1 MGSRA
6 EAETP
11 VGARQM
17 DRREFAASGLAALAA
32 AVTTQARPAPPLLT
46 DFSAVRHSPWTPR
59 DLLLAEIPSLME
71 LATVP
76 GLAFA
81 VVDGSRVTSYVFGMA
96 RRELL
101 QVVTD
106 ATEFEA
112 ASLGKPVFA
121 AAVLRLVDAGV
132 LELDR
137 PLSSYA
143 LLPDATDPGA
153 RAITARHVL
162 SHSTGLPNWREAPG
176 PLVPAS
182 APGSRFSYSGEGV
195 FYLQRIIER
204 VVGQPIEHVMRE
216 QVLDPL
222 GMASSSYVWRP
233 AFSNTMATGYDER
246 GVALEVYADIGRKLQ
261 PLADQWHKP
270 ISEWLY
276 ADEDRATRAAFPS
289 LPPLAQFMMPNV
301 AGSLFTT
308 IADYGRFLTA
318 ILSDNGGPLAFSAST
333 RRAMATRQVELNSRL
348 SWGLGWGLEHDG
360 ADELL
365 WHWGANGS
373 FRNFVLADPRRRRA
387 VVVLTNSANGPKL
400 YERIITSITGTDHPA
415 FLWFQV

>member
-1 MGSRA
+1 
-6 EAETP
+6 
-11 VGARQM
+11 
-17 DRREFAASGLAALAA
+17 
-32 AVTTQARPAPPLLT
+32 
-46 DFSAVRHSPWTPR
+46 
-59 DLLLAEIPSLME
+59 ME

-81 VVDGSRVTSYVFGMA
+81 VVNGDRVSTYAFGMA

-101 QVVTD
+101 QAVTD
-106 ATEFEA
+106 STEFEA

-132 LELDR
+132 LQLDR

-143 LLPDATDPGA
+143 ALPDATDPGA
-153 RAITARHVL
+153 RAITTRHVL
-162 SHSTGLPNWREAPG
+162 SHTTGLPNWRAAPG

-182 APGSRFSYSGEGV
+182 APGSRFSYSGEGL

-204 VVGQPIEHVMRE
+204 VLGRPIEHVMRE

-233 AFSNTMATGYDER
+233 AFASTMATGYDDR
-246 GVALEVYADIGRKLQ
+246 GVALDVYADIGRKLQ

-270 ISEWLY
+270 MSDWLY
-276 ADEDRATRAAFPS
+276 ADEERATRTAFPT

-301 AGSLFTT
+301 AGSLLTT

-318 ILSDNGGPLAFSAST
+318 ILSDNGGPLAFSEST
-333 RRAMATRQVELNSRL
+333 HRAMVTRQVELNSRL

-360 ADELL
+360 EDELL
-365 WHWGANGS
+365 WQWGADGT
-373 FRNFVLADPRRRRA
+373 FRNFVLVDPRRRRA

-400 YERIITSITGTDHPA
+400 YQRIITSITGSDHPA

>member
-1 MGSRA
+1 
-6 EAETP
+6 
-11 VGARQM
+11 
-17 DRREFAASGLAALAA
+17 
-32 AVTTQARPAPPLLT
+32 
-46 DFSAVRHSPWTPR
+46 
-59 DLLLAEIPSLME
+59 ME
-71 LATVP
+71 LTAVP

-81 VVDGSRVTSYVFGMA
+81 VVNGGHVATYAFGMA

-101 QVVTD
+101 QAVTD
-106 ATEFEA
+106 STEFEA

-132 LELDR
+132 LALDR

-222 GMASSSYVWRP
+222 GMASSSYAWRP
-233 AFSNTMATGYDER
+233 AFTDTMATGYDER

-308 IADYGRFLTA
+308 IADYARFLTA

-333 RRAMATRQVELNSRL
+333 RGAMVTRQVELNSRL

-400 YERIITSITGTDHPA
+400 YERIITSITGSDHPA